1 MDELK
6 LAELFSGGGE
16 EWLPILQPV
25 IEAQPNAHAFIG
37 PARQKSVVPVREL
50 TFQALKP
57 NAPAD
62 WKVVIFG
69 QNPYP
74 RVESATGIA
83 MFDNSFTAWSDS
95 RFGAVT
101 SIRCI
106 VKSACIWKHGVPKAT
121 PVSDIRALLDQHQVV
136 PPPEWFQAMLTQGV
150 LLLNAAL
157 TASSDGELS
166 TAEHTK
172 FWRPVIER
180 TVEAILDAK
189 QRTGDP
195 RQKGV
200 VFAWWG
206 AHAKALRKLV
216 EKLAQNYP
224 GVTVAHLD
232 HCNPAA
238 QGDAFCNGDHFRD
251 VNDALKAQGHDEVD
265 WLPSFGWQ
273 KQRGETAQRM
283 GSFIAATM
291 ELHKLYLERLGGA
304 ADETLEELSA
314 IDGVMATPFMNL
326 AEATQ
331 PIVSLHPALS
341 GYVARAL
348 QYGLKNANQRL
359 NAHEIG
365 ALYLYTLESVLYRQL
380 NAALRHGDRS
390 RVRPYFPYLRLF
402 FSALAKLEPTSS
414 SLWRG
419 VQADLRGQYPEGKAV
434 TWWGI
439 SSCTPKLE
447 VARSFLGARGR
458 RTLFEVVP
466 RGAVS
471 IRKFSAFDGEDEYLL
486 APGTRLSVV
495 KVRQEA
501 DGLTVVKLEELAGQS
516 QVS

>member
-6 LAELFSGGGE
+6 LADLFAGGE
-16 EWLPILQPV
+16 EWRAILQPV
-25 IEAQPNAHAFIG
+25 IESLPDAPAFIG
-37 PARQKSVVPVREL
+37 SARRKDVVPVREL

-57 NAPAD
+57 NPPAA
-62 WKVVIFG
+62 WRVIIFG

-74 RVESATGIA
+74 RLESATGIA

-106 VKSACIWKHGVPKAT
+106 VKSAFIWKHGIPKAT
-121 PVSDIRALLDQHQVV
+121 PVSEIRQLLEQHRVV
-136 PPPEWFQAMLTQGV
+136 SPPEWFQAMLTQGV

-157 TASSDGELS
+157 TASSEGTPS

-172 FWRPVIER
+172 FWRPVIEK

-189 QRTGDP
+189 QRSDDP

-216 EKLAQNYP
+216 EKLGKNFP
-224 GVTVAHLD
+224 DVAIAHVD

-238 QGDAFCNGDHFRD
+238 QGDAFCNSDHFRD
-251 VNDALKAQGHDEVD
+251 LNEALKSLGSDEVD
-265 WLPSFGWQ
+265 WLPSVGWQ
-273 KQRGETAQRM
+273 EQRGETAQRM
-283 GSFIAATM
+283 GTFITETR

-304 ADETLEELSA
+304 ADEKLEELPA
-314 IDGVMATPFMNL
+314 IAGVQATPLMSL
-326 AEATQ
+326 TEATR
-331 PIVSLHPALS
+331 SLVTRFPALQT
-341 GYVARAL
+341 YVTRAL
-348 QYGLKNANQRL
+348 EYGRKNASGKL
-359 NAHEIG
+359 DAHEVG

-380 NAALRHGDRS
+380 NAALRHPDREQ
-390 RVRPYFPYLRLF
+390 VRPYFAYLRLF
-402 FSALAKLEPTSS
+402 FSALAKLDSS
-414 SLWRG
+414 TGSLWRG
-419 VQADLRGQYPEGKAV
+419 VQLDLRAQYPEGKAV
-434 TWWGI
+434 IWWGI
-439 SSCTPKLE
+439 SSCTPRLE
-447 VARSFLGARGR
+447 VARGFLGAKGR

-471 IRKFSAFDGEDEYLL
+471 IRRFSAFDGEDEYVL
-486 APGTRLSVV
+486 APGTRLHVV

-501 DGLTVVKLEELAGQS
+501 DGLTVVKLEERAGEAMIN
-516 QVS
+516 